1 IDDWIDEWFVRAALH
16 FRWIDDEGAKEG
28 AQTIARDLGGAPR
41 DRAPTAE
48 EQVIVQAVADM
59 VLPWGRKAM
68 GVMAAGAEHQDQ
80 LRGEFARFLGVL
92 EAHYAALPGLFGAR
106 LSLADLALLGAMKAH
121 FATDSVAKKFVQATA
136 PG

>member
-1 IDDWIDEWFVRAALH
+1 PEGWVIHDSTFITQLLDMRFPDRPVLPRSPVQRVLCRILDDWIDEWFVRAALH

-68 GVMAAGAEHQDQ
+68 GVM
-80 LRGEFARFLGVL
+80 
-92 EAHYAALPGLFGAR
+92 
-106 LSLADLALLGAMKAH
+106 
-121 FATDSVAKKFVQATA
+121 
-136 PG
+136 